1 MDTAPAPADTAP
13 AAADT
18 AAPLIVTAW
27 RDYDEAACALPGM
40 HLGDLELT
48 GTVAEEADRL
58 WESGVRRV
66 RLADPVDLAETD
78 DLAAARRTVRALSLV
93 RDLTARAVL
102 VEWDLHLDPARPDD
116 TLVLS
121 HLQPPSALHRH
132 PEGSAALATWRAGH
146 YLGKCLW
153 RNGPGFFQ
161 IRDRRWGNLQRFT
174 ADEPHYR
181 TAVDAL
187 AYGTPQESVPKDALD
202 DFTEERLV
210 LHLGPLAWWV
220 PYRVSRWTQEAMAI

>member
-1 MDTAPAPADTAP
+1 MDTALAPAE
-13 AAADT
+13 AAS
-18 AAPLIVTAW
+18 PLAVTAW
-27 RDYDEAACALPGM
+27 RDYDEVACALPGM
-40 HLGDLELT
+40 LLGDLELT
-48 GTVAEEADRL
+48 GPIAEEADRL
-58 WESGVRRV
+58 WESGARRV
-66 RLADPVDLAETD
+66 RLAEPVDLTATD
-78 DLAAARRTVRALSLV
+78 GLAAARRTVRALSLV

-102 VEWDLHLDPARPDD
+102 VEWDLRLDPARPEDP
-116 TLVLS
+116 LVLS
-121 HLQPPSALHRH
+121 HLQPPRTLHGH
-132 PEGSAALATWRAGH
+132 PDAQAALATWRGGH

-187 AYGTPQESVPKDALD
+187 AYGAPQQDVPRDALD
-202 DFTEERLV
+202 DFTGERLV

>member
-1 MDTAPAPADTAP
+1 MDAAPATAEDTAP
-13 AAADT
+13 
-18 AAPLIVTAW
+18 LGVTAW

-40 HLGDLELT
+40 YLGELELT
-48 GTVAEEADRL
+48 GPVAEESDRL
-58 WESGVRRV
+58 WELGARRV
-66 RLADPVDLAETD
+66 ALSAPVDLTATG
-78 DLAAARRTVRALSLV
+78 DLGAARRTVRALSLV

-102 VEWDLHLDPARPDD
+102 VEWDLRLDPARPQDPGI
-116 TLVLS
+116 LS
-121 HLQPPSALHRH
+121 HLQPPRTLRGVPDAD
-132 PEGSAALATWRAGH
+132 AALARWRAGH

-187 AYGTPQESVPKDALD
+187 AYGALPQSVAKDALD
-202 DFTEERLV
+202 DFTEEHLV

>member
-1 MDTAPAPADTAP
+1 MDTALAPV
-13 AAADT
+13 DT
-18 AAPLIVTAW
+18 AAPLNVTAW

-40 HLGDLELT
+40 FLGDFALT
-48 GTVAEEADRL
+48 AATAEEADRL
-58 WESGVRRV
+58 WESGARRV
-66 RLADPVDLAETD
+66 LLPEPVDLTAPD
-78 DLAAARRTVRALSLV
+78 GLAAARRTVRALSLV

-102 VEWDLHLDPARPDD
+102 VEWDLRLDPARPDD
-116 TLVLS
+116 PLVLS
-121 HLQPPSALHRH
+121 HLQPPRTLHGH
-132 PEGSAALATWRAGH
+132 PEAEAALATWRSGH

-187 AYGTPQESVPKDALD
+187 AYGAPQESVPKDALD

>member
-1 MDTAPAPADTAP
+1 MDAALDTSP
-13 AAADT
+13 AADDT
-18 AAPLIVTAW
+18 TPLSIAAW
-27 RDYDEAACALPGM
+27 RDYDDDACALPGM
-40 HLGDLELT
+40 SLGDLELT
-48 GTVAEEADRL
+48 GPVAEESDRL
-58 WESGVRRV
+58 WDLGVRRV
-66 RLADPVDLAETD
+66 RLPAVVDLAD
-78 DLAAARRTVRALSLV
+78 AADLAAARRTVRALSLV

-102 VEWDLHLDPARPDD
+102 VEWDLRLDPARPDD
-116 TLVLS
+116 PLVLS
-121 HLQPPSALHRH
+121 HLQPPRTLHGA
-132 PEGSAALATWRAGH
+132 PDPDAALAAWRSGH

-187 AYGTPQESVPKDALD
+187 AYGAGQESVPQDALA
-202 DFTEERLV
+202 DFTGERLV
-210 LHLGPLAWWV
+210 LHVGPLAWWV